1 MCLNTDHYCTSNP
14 VVLVFFSWTF
24 SGDCLGAFLFLPT
37 CIANWGI
44 PIQMHVSSDRP
55 PFITELHVDPEIV
68 VERHDLSCFLS
79 RVSDSSPY
87 VSGINL
93 SAYGVHIRN
102 SLSGAV
108 NETCP
113 KSSRHEHSKSSLP
126 PKRAKCTH
134 PVRERPCHSAYV
146 CTLSAAEHWGCY
158 GRCCRSG
165 IPDFVIVER
174 ESGRTSVECFHM
186 RHC

>member
-1 MCLNTDHYCTSNP
+1 MCLDTDRYCTSNP
-14 VVLVFFSWTF
+14 VVLVLFSWTF
-24 SGDCLGAFLFLPT
+24 SGDCLGAFLSLST

-55 PFITELHVDPEIV
+55 PLSNSCIV
-68 VERHDLSCFLS
+68 PRSSWERHDKSCFLS
-79 RVSDSSPY
+79 RVSDSRSH

-93 SAYGVHIRN
+93 SAHDAHIRI
-102 SLSGAV
+102 SLPGAV

-113 KSSRHEHSKSSLP
+113 KSSRHEYSKSSLP
-126 PKRAKCTH
+126 PESAKSTH